1 MKNRRKE
8 AIKFIIAVVIIATVL
23 IIQYKIAVSDL
34 DPWLKFLLLR

>member
-1 MKNRRKE
+1 MKNE